1 MRMNKKTLLIAMA
14 AAMPCLGAH
23 AQSNAELLQ
32 QIQALQAQL
41 QALQAKVEQVQQKA
55 TGDSQAVTRIQ
66 QQLDVADDN
75 AVLSGMKGLSV
86 KAVVDPTFIH
96 TQRANESDFVL
107 MRDNDRFNF
116 FDSAFGQAMI
126 EFGKETE
133 EGTQWK
139 LRLTPKSAS
148 GLVHEA
154 SVSVPLQANGKTRL
168 YGGLIPDFSGYEAT
182 FAHENPLV
190 THNLLFDFSAASNY
204 TGAGMS
210 YVIGDWEAK
219 WMVGN
224 VDGARGKAPGFAYRA
239 DLELSEFSG
248 IGFSGVHGKDG
259 SEYGNNRF
267 DLLEFDAWRDR
278 VGELVNGIVKR
289 VERGNVFVDLG
300 GNAEAFIPKDKA
312 IPRDVLRPGDRVRG
326 YLLDVRAE
334 QRGPQLFIS
343 RTAPEFM
350 IELFKLE
357 VPEVGQG
364 LVEIKAAARDPGDRA
379 KIAVLAH
386 DHRTDPIGACIG
398 MRGSRVQAVSNEL
411 NGERIDIVL
420 WSDNPA
426 QFVINAM
433 APAEVQSIIVDEEK
447 HSMDL
452 AVAEDKLAQAIGKGG
467 QNVRLA
473 SRLTGWQL
481 NVMTQDQ
488 VTAKSESEQATARQ
502 LFMDKLEVDE
512 EIAGIL
518 VAEGFS
524 TVEEIAYVPAA
535 ELLAVEGFDDDI
547 VEELRAR
554 ARDALLT
561 EALLVEEDIE
571 EHKPADDLLSLEGMD
586 EALAYTL
593 AGRGIVTRDDLAELA
608 TDEILDLE
616 DMDEERAAALIMATR
631 KHWFE

>member
-1 MRMNKKTLLIAMA
+1 MATTCCWRTKPATCASRMRTSRRRSWCPTWSRSASPRNPNPALRAAPAARSRRKNPDNPGTVRRPHGAAKKM
-14 AAMPCLGAH
+14 
-23 AQSNAELLQ
+23 SKELLLVMEAVANEKGVPRAV
-32 QIQALQAQL
+32 IIEAMEAALAS
-41 QALQAKVEQVQQKA
+41 AAKKRYHEQDVSVRVAINPKDG
-55 TGDSQAVTRIQ
+55 TYETFRRWEV
-66 QQLDVADDN
+66 VADDVVMESPDRQIRLMD
-75 AVLSGMKGLSV
+75 AIDEKEG
-86 KAVVDPTFIH
+86 AVVGDYVEE
-96 TQRANESDFVL
+96 QVENA
-107 MRDNDRFNF
+107 
-116 FDSAFGQAMI
+116 
-126 EFGKETE
+126 EFGRIAAQAAK
-133 EGTQWK
+133 QVIVQ
-139 LRLTPKSAS
+139 R
-148 GLVHEA
+148 VREA
-154 SVSVPLQANGKTRL
+154 
-168 YGGLIPDFSGYEAT
+168 E
-182 FAHENPLV
+182 
-190 THNLLFDFSAASNY
+190 
-204 TGAGMS
+204 
-210 YVIGDWEAK
+210 
-219 WMVGN
+219 
-224 VDGARGKAPGFAYRA
+224 RA
-239 DLELSEFSG
+239 Q
-248 IGFSGVHGKDG
+248 VV
-259 SEYGNNRF
+259 
-267 DLLEFDAWRDR
+267 DAWNERI
-278 VGELVNGIVKR
+278 GELVNGIVKR

-488 VTAKSESEQATARQ
+488 VTAKSESEQAAARA
-502 LFMDKLEVDE
+502 LFMEKLEVDE

-518 VAEGFS
+518 VTEGFS

-535 ELLAVEGFDDDI
+535 ELLAVEGFDEDI

-554 ARDALLT
+554 ARDALLN
-561 EALLVEEDIE
+561 EALAAEEQIE
-571 EHKPADDLLSLEGMD
+571 EHKPSPEMLSLPGMD
-586 EALAYTL
+586 EHTAYILAS
-593 AGRGIVTRDDLAELA
+593 RGVITRDDLAELA
-608 TDEILDLE
+608 VDEI
-616 DMDEERAAALIMATR
+616 MDIEGMDADHAAKLIMAAR
-631 KHWFE
+631 QHWFE